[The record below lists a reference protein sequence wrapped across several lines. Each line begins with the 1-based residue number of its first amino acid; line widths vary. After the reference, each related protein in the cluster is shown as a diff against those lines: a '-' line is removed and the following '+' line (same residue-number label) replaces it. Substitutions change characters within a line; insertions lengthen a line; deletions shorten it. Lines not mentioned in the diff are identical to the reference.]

1 MVCSLFKIYVNIV
14 TETHGSFLVPI
25 TMKSICSHNNE
36 KHCSD
41 PTKLIPNHS
50 APSEASGIDLCR
62 WGHHAVRDHK
72 SLSMEVGFGRTI
84 AV

>member
-1 MVCSLFKIYVNIV
+1 MDELI
-14 TETHGSFLVPI
+14 
-25 TMKSICSHNNE
+25 KSIGGMAEANAHVPMLSRTHSQ
-36 KHCSD
+36 HCSD

-62 WGHHAVRDHK
+62 WVHHAVRDHK